1 MKPFEGKV
9 ALVTGATKG
18 IGQATAVR
26 LASESALVATLRE
39 IEEVGG
45 NGFPVVAVVHRPSS
59 RHRGNLAEMLRCT
72 NAGESMISVARTTM
86 RKVKH
91 WRDGEMKNRW
101 VGPACSKPSDL
112 SDVYGLQTDAGA
124 RRRSPPLHRRKCH
137 NHQLRSGS
145 GLKSVGPPPKC
156 NKKRD
161 ILNVCRRT
169 HSWFVHYL
177 LQIGE

>member
-18 IGQATAVR
+18 IGRATAVR

-72 NAGESMISVARTTM
+72 NAGESMISDARTTM

-91 WRDGEMKNRW
+91 WRDGEMKKRW
-101 VGPACSKPSDL
+101 VAAGMLEAQRSFRRVRATNKCRCSSPLSAATPA
-112 SDVYGLQTDAGA
+112 
-124 RRRSPPLHRRKCH
+124 
-137 NHQLRSGS
+137 
-145 GLKSVGPPPKC
+145 
-156 NKKRD
+156 
-161 ILNVCRRT
+161 
-169 HSWFVHYL
+169 
-177 LQIGE
+177 